1 MNIFQKFY
9 RKYEN
14 WFQITP
20 PDATY
25 DRGLMLLF
33 ISFLLI
39 GLIAVFSASVLD
51 PAYLAMKPA
60 QKLTHHPDMFH
71 FLKSD
76 TKNVV
81 LAFILFC
88 ITLCIPMKTWKKKLN
103 APLFALTFVML
114 LLLACGIGHKINGAT
129 RWIPLGI
136 MNFQPAE
143 LSKLVLICFLAS
155 YIARRYEEVRIR
167 KLSLVKPAAVVL
179 IFGIL
184 LILQPDTGTA
194 VVLAAIMLGMF
205 IMAGVKKAQIFV
217 TVGIVGILLTATILV
232 NPYKLARVTNFA
244 NPFNDPYG
252 KGYQLSNSLIAFGR
266 GGIFGEGLGNSIQKW
281 AYLPEPHT
289 DFIMA
294 VWGEE
299 LGLVGILFMITLLCI
314 LIWKALKISK
324 ESLQLDNRFGGFFAC
339 GIATLIFCQGFVN
352 LGAALGLLP
361 TKGLTFP
368 MISYGGSS
376 LLIMATVV
384 AILLRIDYENR
395 QQRKQR
401 KLEQQGQID
410 YATAA

>member
-1 MNIFQKFY
+1 MNMLRNFY
-9 RKYEN
+9 RKYEK

-20 PDATY
+20 PDASY
-25 DRGLMLLF
+25 DRGLVLLF
-33 ISFLLI
+33 IFFLLL
-39 GLIAVFSASVLD
+39 GLVAVFSASVLD

-60 QKLTHHPDMFH
+60 QKLTHHPDMFR

-76 TKNVV
+76 TKNVI

-88 ITLCIPMKTWKKKLN
+88 IVLCIPMKTWKKKLN
-103 APLFALTFVML
+103 APLFVLTLGML
-114 LLLACGIGHKINGAT
+114 ILLALGIGHKINGAT

-155 YIARRYEEVRIR
+155 YIARRYEEVRTK
-167 KLSLVKPAAVVL
+167 KLSLAKPAAVVL
-179 IFGIL
+179 LFGVL
-184 LILQPDTGTA
+184 LLRQPDTGTA
-194 VVLAAIMLGMF
+194 AVLAMIMLAMF
-205 IMAGVKKAQIFV
+205 IMAGVKKKQILV
-217 TVGIVGILLTATILV
+217 TVAILGVVFTATILM
-232 NPYKLARVTNFA
+232 NPYKLARVSNFT
-244 NPFNDPYG
+244 NPFSDPYG

-299 LGLVGILFMITLLCI
+299 LGLVGILFMISLLCI

-324 ESLQLDNRFGGFFAC
+324 DALELENRFGGFFAC

-368 MISYGGSS
+368 LISYGGSS
-376 LLIMATVV
+376 LLIMAT
-384 AILLRIDYENR
+384 AIAVLLRIDYENR
-395 QQRKQR
+395 QQRLQNK
-401 KLEQQGQID
+401 EEQGQQD
-410 YATAA
+410 YATA